1 MKLVDVRGAW
11 PPTLAHVPDP
21 DLEAYYAR
29 GLEADRLAADGVG
42 LLEFTRITEII
53 DRRLPPAPAVVADIG
68 GGPGRYTAWLA
79 GRGYQVE
86 HRDLMPLHVEQ
97 VRASMNGSPLVR
109 AEVGDALDLDLA
121 DASVDA
127 VLLLG
132 PIYHLR
138 RRADRLRAMREAGRI
153 VRPGGPVFIAAIS
166 RWAPRLDGVLL
177 HRLYADQPAIWD
189 AVDTVERVGWLLPLR
204 PGSFVAY
211 CHRPGQLR
219 AEVRAAGL
227 DVADLVNVQ
236 GAGFMLTDLAERLAD
251 PAEREI
257 VLETL
262 RATERVPELLG
273 VGPHLLVTAVRRE

>member
-1 MKLVDVRGAW
+1 M
-11 PPTLAHVPDP
+11 PDAERSNL
-21 DLEAYYAR
+21 DAYYAR
-29 GLEADRLAADGVG
+29 GLEADRLAADGAG
-42 LLEFTRITEII
+42 MLEFARTTEII

-68 GGPGRYTAWLA
+68 GGPGRYAVWLA
-79 GRGYQVE
+79 GRGYRVE
-86 HRDLMPLHVEQ
+86 HRDLMPMHVEQ
-97 VRASMNGSPLVR
+97 VRASMDGSPLIR
-109 AEVGDALDLDLA
+109 AEVGDALDLDLP

-138 RRADRLRAMREAGRI
+138 RRAERLRALREAGRI

-177 HRLYADQPAIWD
+177 ARLYEADPAFSD
-189 AVDTVERVGWLLPLR
+189 AVVTVERVGWALPSQ
-204 PGSFVAY
+204 PDSFTAY
-211 CHRPGQLR
+211 CHRPGPLR

-227 DVADLVNVQ
+227 HVADLVSVE
-236 GAGFMLTDLAERLAD
+236 GAAFMLRDLAERLAD
-251 PAEREI
+251 PLDRE
-257 VLETL
+257 VLLQSL